1 MQKAILRNIKSVNP
15 LRKDPDMT
23 IVFSLGNN
31 EKGKKY
37 SRLLS
42 LQSSVDVVI
51 CIPSV
56 FFSGT

>member
-31 EKGKKY
+31 EKGKSTLDYYHFKAA
-37 SRLLS
+37 
-42 LQSSVDVVI
+42 
-51 CIPSV
+51 
-56 FFSGT
+56 